1 MKAYLV
7 PAVAIGIWYFFNV
20 TTLLF
25 NKYLFKVAHFNFPFT
40 LTFIHMFLCSV
51 GALLA
56 LRVFKFQPVQT
67 ISNSSWMKKIL
78 PLSVLFCA
86 NIILGNVSLS
96 YISVPFMQ
104 TIKSSVPAFS
114 ALLSYVFLNVRFSTR
129 IYLCVAL
136 VVCGVAASTLTEL
149 EFEVIGFT
157 CALLSSIS
165 TAAQSILISRMLSG
179 EDKLDS
185 MNLLYQM
192 APLSAIIL
200 IPFVLGVETF
210 SLTGSKSWLYDWDHL
225 YTIDGPAMLVISG
238 MIAFAL
244 NIVTFLAVKYTS
256 PLTLNV
262 AGNFKVVFS
271 IAFSVLLFG
280 TKISLVNAVGC
291 VVALIGVGCY
301 NYFKAM
307 DDEAA
312 KKEIVAKPLT
322 EIAIKSDC

>member
-40 LTFIHMFLCSV
+40 LTFVHMLLCSV
-51 GALLA
+51 GAFFA
-56 LRVFKFQPVQT
+56 LKVFKFQPVQT
-67 ISNSSWMKKIL
+67 VKKETWTRKLL
-78 PLSVLFCA
+78 PLSALFCA
-86 NIILGNVSLS
+86 NIILGNISLN

-114 ALLSYVFLNVRFSTR
+114 ALLSYLFLNVRFSTR

-136 VVCGVAASTLTEL
+136 VVGGVAASTLTEL
-149 EFEVIGFT
+149 EFELIGFT

-165 TAAQSILISRMLSG
+165 TAAQSIIISKMLTG

-200 IPFVLGVETF
+200 VPFVIAIETF
-210 SLTGSKSWLYDWDHL
+210 SLTGSRSWLYDWDHL
-225 YTIDGPAMLVISG
+225 RTFDGPAMLVISG
-238 MIAFAL
+238 VIAFAL

-271 IAFSVLLFG
+271 IGFSVLLFG
-280 TKISLVNAVGC
+280 TQISLLNAIGC
-291 VVALIGVGCY
+291 VIALVGVASY

-307 DDEAA
+307 EDEAI
-312 KKEIVAKPLT
+312 KKELVAPLVGIT
-322 EIAIKSDC
+322 VKSEA